1 MRPTT
6 RIRLT
11 LLAAIALALSACGGS
26 TPAATNPT
34 SGGVIDGLATD
45 ATQPDGGSQAAG
57 GGQVGEVEPEPATPV
72 ESNTI
77 RIGSKVW
84 KRTLPMTTGQCYL
97 FKDDGTLPT
106 SANAWGTLDGDD
118 SYHFSAQLTQSGTF
132 KAQVDDN
139 ASVYWVAGEGSP
151 KVDDLVIDI
160 DFDSQTIKGQGTFYS
175 LTTNKL
181 ASGSFEFVCEPESE
195 G

>member
-1 MRPTT
+1 MLFT
-6 RIRLT
+6 LMAALA
-11 LLAAIALALSACGGS
+11 LLAAACGGAQS
-26 TPAATNPT
+26 TPANSV
-34 SGGVIDGLATD
+34 SGGVIDGLQTD
-45 ATQPDGGSQAAG
+45 TAQGSSAAG
-57 GGQVGEVEPEPATPV
+57 GGGQAGEVEPEPPTPV
-72 ESNTI
+72 DSNTI
-77 RIGSKVW
+77 RIGSQVW

-97 FKDDGTLPT
+97 FEDDGTLPT
-106 SANAWGTLDGDD
+106 SATAWGTLDGDD
-118 SYHFSAQLTQSGTF
+118 SYHFSANLTQDGTF

-151 KVDDLVIDI
+151 KADDLVIEI